1 MTMREGSRQ
10 GSVRYIIETMKRT
23 LCLPLLTFLL
33 LVTPAIAVD
42 LRVMD
47 SAGVE
52 VLVKEISIDYGG
64 LLGTDKE
71 TDGVRVSQGEALVTA
86 KWIDIDSLT
95 ITGRDAT
102 QKVMTVEI
110 ALKSG
115 KKVNANLV
123 RKGRMKLVGRS
134 DLGDYS
140 IDLEK
145 VKKVTVVSATPTKQ

>member
-1 MTMREGSRQ
+1 
-10 GSVRYIIETMKRT
+10 
-23 LCLPLLTFLL
+23 
-33 LVTPAIAVD
+33 
-42 LRVMD
+42 MD

>member
-1 MTMREGSRQ
+1 MR
-10 GSVRYIIETMKRT
+10 RT
-23 LCLPLLTFLL
+23 LCLMLLAL
-33 LVTPAIAVD
+33 LVATPALAVD

-52 VLVKEISIDYGG
+52 VLVKEINLDYGG

-71 TDGVRVSQGEALVTA
+71 TEGIRVSRGEAFEIA
-86 KWIDIDSLT
+86 KWGDIDSLT
-95 ITGRDAT
+95 VTGRDAT
-102 QKVMTVEI
+102 QKLMTVEI

-115 KKVNANLV
+115 RKVNATMV
-123 RKGRMKLVGRS
+123 RKGRMKLAGRS

-145 VKKVTVVSATPTKQ
+145 IKKITVVSSAPNKP

>member
-1 MTMREGSRQ
+1 
-10 GSVRYIIETMKRT
+10 MKPV
-23 LCLPLLTFLL
+23 LVLLTFLL
-33 LVTPAIAVD
+33 LATPVLAVD

-71 TDGVRVSQGEALVTA
+71 TEGVRVSQGDALVTS
-86 KWIDIDSLT
+86 KWFDIDTLT

-102 QKVMTVEI
+102 QKLMTVEI

-115 KKVNANLV
+115 KKVNATLV
-123 RKGRMKLVGRS
+123 RKGRMQLAGRS
-134 DLGDYS
+134 DLGDYT

-145 VKKVTVVSATPTKQ
+145 VKKITVVSAAPPAK

>member
-1 MTMREGSRQ
+1 
-10 GSVRYIIETMKRT
+10 MKPIRG
-23 LCLPLLTFLL
+23 LSLLTFLVL
-33 LVTPAIAVD
+33 ATPAMAAD

-71 TDGVRVSQGEALVTA
+71 SEGVRVSQGEALVTA

-102 QKVMTVEI
+102 QKLMTVEI
-110 ALKSG
+110 SLKSG
-115 KKVNANLV
+115 KKVNATLV
-123 RKGRMKLVGRS
+123 RKGRMKLAGRS

-145 VKKVTVVSATPTKQ
+145 IKKVIVVSAAPPAK